1 MRSTTAP
8 HRLRR
13 RERRP
18 ERGGGTAGW
27 SALAWFVTGGVFG
40 DFARG
45 SGLVKRI
52 KGSESNAFND
62 SDPLI
67 RIWPEPAKQEAA
79 AALPRRPLQRSDVS
93 GSFGQSP
100 SVSNVMPSASRK
112 VSSSVSIWSAPGSDI
127 ATIGENEKLI
137 ARRAPSGQSGI
148 VSPATRR

>member
-18 ERGGGTAGW
+18 EPGGGTAGW

-45 SGLVKRI
+45 SRLVKRI
-52 KGSESNAFND
+52 KGSESLNAFSREPRENAFND

-67 RIWPEPAKQEAA
+67 RIWPSRQSKRPPRQCRGGLFN
-79 AALPRRPLQRSDVS
+79 AL
-93 GSFGQSP
+93 
-100 SVSNVMPSASRK
+100 
-112 VSSSVSIWSAPGSDI
+112 
-127 ATIGENEKLI
+127 T
-137 ARRAPSGQSGI
+137 
-148 VSPATRR
+148 